1 MNNFMIKSNNEKFR
15 FDTFLIQMQYLTVII
30 DTDFE

>member
-1 MNNFMIKSNNEKFR
+1 MNNFMIKSFEFR

-30 DTDFE
+30 DIDFE